1 MSKHSYPRVRAGSV
15 KFKSPEAASAAR
27 EAGLFGAAPY
37 VAGDSHVDTMQS
49 FNPGNSAADSEVLRG
64 RDMVSART
72 RDLSRN
78 NGWAAGAIAKEVD
91 SIIGGNFRPFLKPDW
106 RLLGLS
112 PTWAKEFKEEVEAKW
127 RSHADD
133 PRKFCDTT
141 RSQTMSQMFGTAYR
155 SYVVEGEALGLVNWR
170 RSRPTKTTLRIID
183 PDLLCNP
190 RNAADEK
197 HRRGGIDLSRDGVAL
212 AYHFRQGHPN
222 SDWSGVDGMTWK
234 RIGREGQN
242 GRPQVIHFYDKLRD
256 GQTRGIS
263 RMAPIVETLRMEQ
276 QYSKVEL
283 QAAVINAV
291 LAAFI
296 RSPMGPDMIDE
307 MFGEGEGSA
316 VMDMN
321 VDRKKFYGDNG
332 GIKIGG
338 ARLSMLYPNDEIG
351 MVPTARPSAQF
362 ADFEGAVLRQIAS
375 GIGMSYEQ
383 LASDW
388 SKTNYSSARA
398 AMIEIWRGWTAKRT
412 AFAQGFC
419 QPYFMAWLEEMI
431 MDGHIKLP
439 SGAPEFYAFWPAYTR
454 AKWIGPGKGF
464 VDPVKEAQAAALRAA
479 LGLSTLEEEAAELT
493 GSDWSDN
500 IEQIKAEIADMPEG
514 TLHPMAESFAKL
526 LGHNGGPQ
534 MAPED

>member
-1 MSKHSYPRVRAGSV
+1 VRNSSV
-15 KFKSPEAASAAR
+15 KFKSPEAAASAR
-27 EAGLFGAAPY
+27 EAGLFGSAPY
-37 VAGDSHVDTMQS
+37 VAGDSSVETMQS

-64 RDMVSART
+64 RDRVSART

-106 RLLGLS
+106 RMLGLS
-112 PTWAKEFKEEVEAKW
+112 PEWAKEFKETVEAKW
-127 RSHADD
+127 RNHAED

-155 SYVVEGEALGLVNWR
+155 SYVIEGEALGLVNWR
-170 RSRPTKTTLRIID
+170 SRRPTKTTLRIVD

-190 RNAADEK
+190 NNASDQK
-197 HRRGGIDLSRDGVAL
+197 QLRGGIELSRDGVAF

-222 SDWSGVDGMTWK
+222 SEWAGLDGLQWK
-234 RIGREGQN
+234 RIRREQRS

-307 MFGEGEGSA
+307 MFGEGDGTA
-316 VMDMN
+316 ILGLHA
-321 VDRKKFYGDNG
+321 DRSEFYKNNG

-351 MVPTARPSAQF
+351 MVPTARPAAQF
-362 ADFEGAVLRQIAS
+362 ADFESAVLRQVAS

-431 MDGHIKLP
+431 MDGHIQLP
-439 SGAPEFYAFWPAYTR
+439 GGAPDFYANWPAYAR

-464 VDPVKEAQAAALRAA
+464 VDPVKEAQAAALRVS

-500 IEQIKAEIADMPEG
+500 IEQIKAEMQDMPEG

>member
-1 MSKHSYPRVRAGSV
+1 MSKHSYPRVREGSV
-15 KFKSPEAASAAR
+15 KFKSQEAAAAAR
-27 EAGLFGAAPY
+27 GMGLFGSAPY
-37 VAGDSHVDTMQS
+37 VAGDSHVETMQS
-49 FNPGNSAADSEVLRG
+49 FNPSNSAADSEVLNG
-64 RDMVSART
+64 RDKVSART

-78 NGWAAGAIAKEVD
+78 NGWAAGAITKECD

-112 PTWAKEFKEEVEAKW
+112 SEWAKDFKEEVEGRW
-127 RSHADD
+127 GNYADD
-133 PRKFCDTT
+133 PRKFGDTT
-141 RSQTMSQMFGTAYR
+141 RSQSMSQMFGTAYR
-155 SYVVEGEALGLVNWR
+155 SYVVEGEAIALVNWR
-170 RSRPTKTTLRIID
+170 RMRPTKTTLRIVD

-190 RNAADEK
+190 MDAADQK
-197 HRRGGIDLSRDGVAL
+197 HQRGGIDLSRDGVAQ
-212 AYHFRQGHPN
+212 AYHFRQGHPG
-222 SDWSGVDGMTWK
+222 SAWADVGGMTWK

-307 MFGEGEGSA
+307 MFGEGDGSA
-316 VMDMN
+316 VLDMN
-321 VDRKKFYGDNG
+321 VDRQKFYGDNG

-362 ADFEGAVLRQIAS
+362 ADFEGAILRQIAS

-419 QPYFMAWLEEMI
+419 QPFFMAWLEEMI
-431 MDGHIKLP
+431 MDGHIKIP
-439 SGAPEFYAFWPAYTR
+439 NGAPEFYSHWPAYAR

-464 VDPVKEAQAAALRAA
+464 VDPVKEAQAAALRVS

-500 IEQIKAEIADMPEG
+500 IEQIKSEMNDMPEG
-514 TLHPMAESFAKL
+514 TLHPMAEKFAKL
-526 LGHNGGPQ
+526 LGNTSDNQ
-534 MAPED
+534 TRSED